1 MTKLRTVLSVLACC
15 LLCVGCS
22 LGAGNGQ
29 DGREKTVPVSL
40 EIRCDTV
47 FQNPDL
53 LPEELQEILP
63 ADGILLAAQ
72 EYMVAEG
79 DTAFDLLR
87 TVCTDRKLVLE
98 TAGTAKNAYVRGI
111 AGLREFTVGPL
122 SGWQYYVNGSYMQIS
137 CGSYTLQ
144 PGDRVVFAYT
154 CDMGKD
160 LQQ

>member
-1 MTKLRTVLSVLACC
+1 MTKLRAVLSVLVC
-15 LLCVGCS
+15 LVLCVGCS
-22 LGAGNGQ
+22 LGTGTGQ
-29 DGREKTVPVSL
+29 NDREKTVPVSL

-53 LPEELQEILP
+53 LPEELQESLP
-63 ADGILLAAQ
+63 ADGILLAKQ

-79 DTAFDLLR
+79 DTAFNLLQ

-98 TAGTAKNAYVRGI
+98 TAGTGKNAYVKGL
-111 AGLREFTVGPL
+111 AGLREFAVGPL